1 MLRNVEGLHFLC
13 ILFVDGMFFA
23 IGQLISEKDH
33 HVRGCVLTDM
43 YSYPL
48 NPLSTL
54 LMTTNIFLIWR
65 DLIVCTASA
74 FPLSLHFLHILHY
87 YCSGYCA

>member
-1 MLRNVEGLHFLC
+1 MRNVEGLHFLR
-13 ILFVDGMFFA
+13 ILFVDGMFLV

-33 HVRGCVLTDM
+33 HFRGCILTDM
-43 YSYPL
+43 YFYPL

-65 DLIVCTASA
+65 NLIVCTASA
-74 FPLSLHFLHILHY
+74 FPLSLRFLHILRY
-87 YCSGYCA
+87 